1 MLISVAQFQLFFLAL
16 TRIMA
21 ILVTMPFLGGST
33 VPNSVKVSLGFILTI
48 TLIPWQPLSAESPV
62 MGLFPFGLAI
72 LQELIIGLVAG
83 FAVSLTF
90 AVFQM
95 VGKLMELG
103 AGFSAGQI
111 FNPTLGEMA
120 SSYDQLFMMVV
131 FVYFFTINGHHMF
144 LIGLE
149 KTFQVLPVHSGLG
162 NLAAERVITLFQT
175 MIVSAFQ
182 LALPVMGAILLADLT
197 LGLLARVAPQIQVFF
212 LGLPVKVWL
221 GIVALGISFSAI
233 LPLAGKVF
241 LQMSQRMQYLLGA

>member
-21 ILVTMPFLGGST
+21 IIVTMPFLGGAT
-33 VPNSVKVSLGFILTI
+33 VPNSVKISLGFILTLI
-48 TLIPWQPLSAESPV
+48 LIPWQPVASTAQIE
-62 MGLFPFGLAI
+62 GLLPFTFAI
-72 LQELIIGLVAG
+72 LQELVIGIFAG
-83 FAVSLTF
+83 FAVTLTF

-131 FVYFFTINGHHMF
+131 FVYFFTINGHHVF

-149 KTFQVLPVHSGLG
+149 KTFQVLPIHSGLA
-162 NLAAERVITLFQT
+162 NLDPMRIISVFSN
-175 MIVSAFQ
+175 MILSAFQ

-197 LGLLARVAPQIQVFF
+197 LGLLAKVAPQIQVFF

-221 GIVALGISFSAI
+221 GVVALGLSYSAI
-233 LPLAGKVF
+233 LPLAGKIF
-241 LQMSQRMQYLLGA
+241 QQMSQRMLYLIGA